1 MIGLEPEESMQH
13 DQATKILAVLGGGEP
28 FDITPELAE
37 YPLFLTLTSGLAR
50 AVARRDLLQRCA
62 ESVGMEEGE
71 AQARRFQA
79 LGEEATRLVE
89 SGDEEGDRQ
98 LRELASEAARFIE
111 AIATSRKEALR
122 VVGER
127 AAVKPRRERTR
138 GKRERPGA
146 VDDQATAG
154 PLPAESGKADGLKR
168 ARPKP

>member
-1 MIGLEPEESMQH
+1 MQH
-13 DQATKILAVLGGGEP
+13 DRATKILAVLGGGKP
-28 FDITPELAE
+28 FDITPKLAE
-37 YPLFLTLTSGLAR
+37 FPLMLTLTAAMAR
-50 AVARRDLLQRCA
+50 AVARRDLLQRGA

-71 AQARRFQA
+71 AKATWLRA
-79 LGEEATRLVE
+79 LSADATRLVE

-98 LRELASEAARFIE
+98 LRELASEAALLLE